1 MLKGNVV
8 QENRALTLAHAHT
21 PELYAWACAERSRI
35 HRECATAATLKEAQA
50 KLLAHVKGVRAK
62 AEAEAKA
69 ARARLRAK
77 PEEVA
82 ADKAARASAKAEG
95 APHYTGKACPHCG
108 STDRLTS
115 TGQCAPCN
123 AGKMNEWRKM
133 NGRN

>member
-21 PELYAWACAERSRI
+21 PELYAWASAERARI

-50 KLLAHVKGVRAK
+50 KLLAHVKSVRAQ
-62 AEAEAKA
+62 AEA
-69 ARARLRAK
+69 ARARQRAT

-82 ADKAARASAKAEG
+82 ADKAARASAREFG
-95 APHYTGKACPHCG
+95 ARHYVGKACPHCG
-108 STDRLTS
+108 SKTRLVS
-115 TGQCAPCN
+115 TGQCGPCN
-123 AGKMNEWRKM
+123 AEKMNEWRRM